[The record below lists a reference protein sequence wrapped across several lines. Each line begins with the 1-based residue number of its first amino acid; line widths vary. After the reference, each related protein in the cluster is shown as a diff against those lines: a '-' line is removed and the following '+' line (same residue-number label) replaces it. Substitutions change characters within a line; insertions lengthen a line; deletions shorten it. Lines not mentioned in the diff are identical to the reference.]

1 MSEGFTVSAR
11 QTGRPAALTGDRERE
26 CYELLER
33 LGIAYE
39 WVEFSRQPETT
50 AEAEEVDKA
59 LGVPG
64 LKNLIFQNR
73 NRSRTLFLLL
83 PPAFWLGV
91 WQLGAWLVELHVEGR
106 GNELLLPYPVTVLL
120 ALLRLARSPEFWW
133 TALASLA
140 RVAAGM
146 AGGAALGVLLAAL
159 ACASPWCRRLF
170 APVIRIIRAT
180 PVVSFI
186 LLVLLWTGR
195 DLVPAVIAGLMVLP
209 VVWENVTQGLRATDG
224 QLLELA
230 RAYRFSR
237 WKTVRLVYL
246 PSLRPY
252 LRSAAANAMGLAW
265 KSGVAAEVLCL
276 PRLGI
281 GAQISRAK
289 QAFETAD
296 LFAWTAAVI
305 LLSLLMERALTR
317 LIRHPEGGSG
327 L

>member
-1 MSEGFTVSAR
+1 MAYPDR
-11 QTGRPAALTGDRERE
+11 LDCAL
-26 CYELLER
+26 
-33 LGIAYE
+33 
-39 WVEFSRQPETT
+39 S
-50 AEAEEVDKA
+50 
-59 LGVPG
+59 
-64 LKNLIFQNR
+64 
-73 NRSRTLFLLL
+73 LLL

-296 LFAWTAAVI
+296 LFAWPAAVI